1 MPARAKTEPDSQ
13 PVGKH
18 RRVAHFS
25 DARSSSGPALCDIAR
40 EVVRFRTDEVQS
52 AQGSPNFTQREEPSC
67 DERSISISRRCD
79 RSGRAKHS
87 KTRSC
92 RGRIQARRRALER
105 KPRRRGGQ
113 WSSRATARA
122 VAGFLGVTTRAHE
135 RRGCRDG
142 GTRAPL
148 PSSRTPQ
155 CFGVI
160 FPAKVWVTIFPSF
173 TTKVSV
179 PHGYGC
185 SVIGRG
191 EAGDCVVEPEPVLE
205 VRAIL
210 PRRDDL
216 PCCVAAL
223 RSGFTVGAGV
233 PIC

>member
-13 PVGKH
+13 TVGKH
-18 RRVAHFS
+18 RRVAHFR

-40 EVVRFRTDEVQS
+40 EVVRFRTDGVQS

-135 RRGCRDG
+135 RRGCHDDG
-142 GTRAPL
+142 RATRA
-148 PSSRTPQ
+148 TPAV
-155 CFGVI
+155 F
-160 FPAKVWVTIFPSF
+160 ANA
-173 TTKVSV
+173 SV
-179 PHGYGC
+179 LRC
-185 SVIGRG
+185 
-191 EAGDCVVEPEPVLE
+191 D
-205 VRAIL
+205 L
-210 PRRDDL
+210 PREGLGDDL
-216 PCCVAAL
+216 PILHHEGIRPAWLWVLSHRPRGSGRL
-223 RSGFTVGAGV
+223 RGRA
-233 PIC
+233 

>member
-1 MPARAKTEPDSQ
+1 MRRRYGPSPAMKPVALLQTSTFAVPAASSAIEPLTARGARVAARIPAHPARTP
-13 PVGKH
+13 
-18 RRVAHFS
+18 
-25 DARSSSGPALCDIAR
+25 DARAEPGGYAACFSY
-40 EVVRFRTDEVQS
+40 V
-52 AQGSPNFTQREEPSC
+52 SP
-67 DERSISISRRCD
+67 RRL
-79 RSGRAKHS
+79 GA
-87 KTRSC
+87 
-92 RGRIQARRRALER
+92 GRRRPGL
-105 KPRRRGGQ
+105 PRRRQ
-113 WSSRATARA
+113 R
-122 VAGFLGVTTRAHE
+122 
-135 RRGCRDG
+135 
-142 GTRAPL
+142 TRAPL

-223 RSGFTVGAGV
+223 RSG
-233 PIC
+233 